1 MTSSAKWIEGL
12 APESSVKDA
21 ARRSLEPRLTAVM
34 NLLPMAA
41 HLAEHD
47 IEHVHRL
54 RVASRR
60 ATAALKLYRDCLPQ
74 KRRRSMSKRLR
85 KIRQAAGDARDLD
98 VLANR
103 LEREYGDVVAPVI
116 DLIAA
121 DRMAVQPAIREE
133 ADRCRE
139 QYRFVRKTAKLLE
152 HVDLPDSNVDSSHPR
167 PFQKFAAEQFS
178 KVADKFVNSM
188 PQGSSD
194 PPTLHQFRIRVK
206 DLRYAIELVAPAL
219 DDNLRTALYPL
230 IEEVQERL
238 GTVQD
243 HVAAIER
250 CRKWTA
256 DAHNE
261 VLRETLN
268 ELSEAESRGLADS
281 IQEFL
286 AWWKSDLQSRV
297 LEMIRSPEDAEH
309 HPPVAHQT

>member
-1 MTSSAKWIEGL
+1 
-12 APESSVKDA
+12 
-21 ARRSLEPRLTAVM
+21 
-34 NLLPMAA
+34 
-41 HLAEHD
+41 
-47 IEHVHRL
+47 
-54 RVASRR
+54 
-60 ATAALKLYRDCLPQ
+60 
-74 KRRRSMSKRLR
+74 MSKRLR

-98 VLANR
+98 VLADR
-103 LEREYGDVVAPVI
+103 LEREYGDVVAPII

-121 DRMAVQPAIREE
+121 DRIAVQPAIRAE

-139 QYRFVRKTAKLLE
+139 HDRFVRKTAKLLE
-152 HVDLPDSNVDSSHPR
+152 HVDVPNSSIDSSHSR
-167 PFQKFAAEQFS
+167 PFQKFAAEQFA
-178 KVADKFVNSM
+178 KVADKFVTAM

-194 PPTLHQFRIRVK
+194 PPTLHQFRIRAK

-219 DDNLRTALYPL
+219 DSHLRTALYPL

-256 DAHNE
+256 EAHNE

-281 IQEFL
+281 IQEFHG
-286 AWWKSDLQSRV
+286 WWNSDLQTRV
-297 LEMIRSPEDAEH
+297 LEMIKSPADAEH
-309 HPPVAHQT
+309 RPPLAHQT